1 MTTWVFDWLATYFV
15 HSSALLLLA
24 LAADRWLRKR
34 PELASA
40 VWKTALVAGVVTAS
54 LQTGGVIEPLG
65 GRFYID
71 VDADETVSAPT
82 LAEAVVAPSEEPVA
96 SPLAEAELET
106 EAAAVATVTV
116 ADADSTKA
124 LSVVAVAAPGEATF
138 EKTVEKVE
146 LRASEGVDSAA
157 PSIVDVVQERA
168 DAASATVSVAA
179 APVQTNSQS
188 AFSALDWRA
197 LVIGAWLLGCLFGLV
212 RVAGAWIRLTRQL
225 RGRRL
230 IRGGSIRAI
239 FERLCRAA
247 RVPAVRLSC
256 THRIHVPLAA
266 GLVRPEICVPRRVLR
281 SLSPASQE
289 SLLAHELAHVIRRD
303 PMWQLLGAL
312 LERALFFQ
320 PLNRIATR
328 KISSYA
334 EYLCDA
340 WAAKH
345 TREPLALARC
355 LTEVAAWAAHQ
366 RGRLP
371 VPAMAGRPSS
381 LLGARVQRLLDMS
394 QQRDDLLKANG
405 RPWAS
410 AIVSVGMF
418 GAVALVA
425 PGALGSA
432 GDGYEIGSDCGGG
445 EYVARAPVGPEAIGH
460 GTRLAARVGGYDSG
474 HDSGHDSGATL
485 AHSTVLVADNTLA
498 GAVAAVEKSVEAVSA
513 VAVSEASAADSPRG
527 VERKRRQLERKL
539 DRAARRARKSA
550 ERSAA
555 RQHKHERELE
565 AVARSL
571 EAISDHEHDERGEH
585 HVVLDL
591 RGVELDEVERLAARA
606 AVVGLEELEIDN
618 LDLEVKIDD
627 CDSDRA
633 RRHRR
638 RRHSRGDNSPLIYRY
653 SRNGESVT
661 IRVDPGGQV
670 WLESPEGTKIELGDH
685 WSVELEGAGV
695 QGWTPEQREKIAQ
708 AERRMRALERRAAA
722 QSYTIERH
730 VPRELERELER
741 EARRLEGEARSLE
754 RSLEARARSMERT
767 AERLSRET
775 NEQIRRE
782 LERDLRREHAELE
795 REGEAAR
802 RRLTREA
809 EQLRREAERAQREAM
824 RRMTN
829 ESARAQ
835 REAEERAREGA
846 ERARREAERMQR
858 EAERAQRE
866 AERMQREAERM
877 RREAER
883 SKAKSKAKAKAKSK
897 AKSKSKSKSK
907 SKAKAKSKPKA
918 GTFTAPPSAG
928 PV

>member
-1 MTTWVFDWLATYFV
+1 MTAWIFDWLATYFV

-24 LAADRWLRKR
+24 LAADRWLRAR

-71 VDADETVSAPT
+71 VDDARAVEAAGAPA
-82 LAEAVVAPSEEPVA
+82 LAEATAISPEPPGSAIEAAMARSAPRD
-96 SPLAEAELET
+96 ET
-106 EAAAVATVTV
+106 ETETATATVTI
-116 ADADSTKA
+116 ADAGAAKA
-124 LSVVAVAAPGEATF
+124 VSVVSTSQGETAV
-138 EKTVEKVE
+138 VE
-146 LRASEGVDSAA
+146 LRAPDGGDDATTRAV
-157 PSIVDVVQERA
+157 SIVEQPAE
-168 DAASATVSVAA
+168 AASGAVAIAA
-179 APVQTNSQS
+179 APVQTVTRG
-188 AFSALDWRA
+188 AVAGLDWRA
-197 LVIGAWLLGCLFGLV
+197 LVIGAWLLGCLFGLI
-212 RVAGAWIRLTRQL
+212 RVARAWVRLTRQL
-225 RGRRL
+225 RGRRT

-239 FERLCRAA
+239 FERLCRVA
-247 RVPAVRLSC
+247 RVPGVRLSC

-289 SLLAHELAHVIRRD
+289 SLLAHELAHVVRRD
-303 PMWQLLGAL
+303 PAWQLLGAL

-345 TREPLALARC
+345 TREPLALAQC

-394 QQRDDLLKANG
+394 QRPDDLLKANG

-410 AIVSVGMF
+410 AVVSAGMF

-432 GDGYEIGSDCGGG
+432 GDGHELGYDCGG
-445 EYVARAPVGPEAIGH
+445 EYVAIGVPVGPDAIGH
-460 GTRLAARVGGYDSG
+460 GTRLAASVGDVSPG
-474 HDSGHDSGATL
+474 GATL
-485 AHSTVLVADNTLA
+485 ADSTVLVADNALA
-498 GAVAAVEKSVEAVSA
+498 GAVSAVERSIGAVSA
-513 VAVSEASAADSPRG
+513 VAVAEASAADSREPRG
-527 VERKRRQLERKL
+527 VERERRRLERKL

-550 ERSAA
+550 D
-555 RQHKHERELE
+555 RQRKHEREVQATRRSLE
-565 AVARSL
+565 AVAGR
-571 EAISDHEHDERGEH
+571 ERGEH

-591 RGVELDEVERLAARA
+591 RGVELDDVERLAARA
-606 AVVGLEELEIDN
+606 AIAGLEEMELDN

-627 CDSDRA
+627 CDSDRG

-638 RRHSRGDNSPLIYRY
+638 RSESPLVYRY
-653 SRNGESVT
+653 SKGGDTVT
-661 IRVDPGGQV
+661 ITVDPGGQV

-695 QGWTPEQREKIAQ
+695 HGWTPAQREKIAQ
-708 AERRMRALERRAAA
+708 AERRMRALERRADA
-722 QSYTIERH
+722 QHHAVERH
-730 VPRELERELER
+730 VSRELERELER
-741 EARRLEGEARSLE
+741 EARRLEGEARAIE
-754 RSLEARARSMERT
+754 RSLEARARSMQRT

-775 NEQIRRE
+775 NEQTRRA
-782 LERDLRREHAELE
+782 LERELRRERAELE

-802 RRLTREA
+802 RRLTRDA

-824 RRMTN
+824 KRMTG
-829 ESARAQ
+829 EAQ
-835 REAEERAREGA
+835 ERARDGA
-846 ERARREAERMQR
+846 ERARREAERAQR

-866 AERMQREAERM
+866 AERVQRDAERA

-883 SKAKSKAKAKAKSK
+883 VQRDAERARGEAERARSKQKS
-897 AKSKSKSKSK
+897 
-907 SKAKAKSKPKA
+907 KAKSKPKA
-918 GTFTAPPSAG
+918 KSKSKAKSKPKTKAKPRPGTFTAPPSAG
-928 PV
+928 PI